1 MCCSPPVCA
10 SFHLHCSACVQ
21 LYTTVWMRRSSC
33 RPAPSPGVFWGTA
46 RSDLK
51 HLKLLRRLLRF
62 GFVFPSGVFWGLYI
76 QEIYS
81 VLQGRQIWLFFF
93 NGQKYVYLFGEP
105 EVAHNAILVL
115 CFSSVSWNLENL
127 QIASSTNRIRP
138 EFSRVV
144 QGDRAAS

>member
-1 MCCSPPVCA
+1 
-10 SFHLHCSACVQ
+10 
-21 LYTTVWMRRSSC
+21 MRRSSC

-62 GFVFPSGVFWGLYI
+62 GFVFSKWGVLGT
-76 QEIYS
+76 
-81 VLQGRQIWLFFF
+81 VHPRNLQCFCKDVKFDFFFF

-105 EVAHNAILVL
+105 EVAHDAILVL